1 MNASAAGPAR
11 AAVNIKEGWL
21 MGRLRHHVSSA
32 PSIVA
37 TGLLSVFLAAAVGC
51 GDDDGGDDTDDAD
64 DADDDTDDDGTVDA
78 SVADAAPLGS
88 RSGLIAV
95 TETVVTNE
103 LPTLGPAP
111 VISGAVVSINFVDD
125 DTVTVP
131 PLPDFD
137 SNINGCAITVY
148 DVKAGDEEPVP
159 VDEGPFVVSGT
170 ANGEFACAFEDA
182 TGEYACQSTDPLLA
196 AGSAEGATVDEPDGF
211 GFSNLVMTGAG
222 FAPEMAGMRI
232 FLTGFEDKGG
242 DSADGIYPIVG
253 VVDDETLVIT
263 DFPFAAA
270 GLTDATYST
279 FVGTGPMFSFGTVD
293 FLDDGTE
300 DVVIDKAD
308 SDLVP
313 GFSMTAGARGE
324 GLFLTKDSNLPHEFP
339 FKADDIIF
347 ACDGKD
353 CGADP
358 EQEGAQLDAMVINGV
373 TTDVLPL
380 KGDDGFTMLPAENSF
395 ATFSCSMIGSDTITI
410 PLDGVQAILD
420 TNPARIQMTVGRF
433 VAQLENSD
441 TSGSTVV
448 LGHSLTG
455 FTTFKPG
462 GLAARAADRR

>member
-1 MNASAAGPAR
+1 
-11 AAVNIKEGWL
+11 

-32 PSIVA
+32 PSILA
-37 TGLLSVFLAAAVGC
+37 TGLLSVLLAAAVGC
-51 GDDDGGDDTDDAD
+51 GDDDTGDDADDTDDTG
-64 DADDDTDDDGTVDA
+64 DDTDDDGIDA

-88 RSGLIAV
+88 RSGLVAV

-103 LPTLGPAP
+103 LPALGPVP
-111 VISGAVVSINFVDD
+111 VINGAVVSITYVDD
-125 DTVTVP
+125 DDPAIVP
-131 PLPDFD
+131 PLPDFN
-137 SNINGCAITVY
+137 SNINGCAITIY
-148 DVKAGDEEPVP
+148 DVKAGDAEPAQ

-182 TGEYACQSTDPLLA
+182 TGEYACQSTDPVLA

-232 FLTGFEDKGG
+232 FLVGFEDKGG
-242 DSADGIYPIVG
+242 NPADGVYPIVG

-270 GLTDATYST
+270 GVTDATYTT

-313 GFSMTAGARGE
+313 GFTMTAGARGE

-339 FKADDIIF
+339 LEPDDIIF

-353 CGADP
+353 CGAEP
-358 EQEGAQLDAMVINGV
+358 PQGTGLLEAMVVNGV
-373 TTDVLPL
+373 TTDVLPAL
-380 KGDDGFTMLPAENSF
+380 KDDDGFTMLPAESSF
-395 ATFSCSMIGSDTITI
+395 ATFSCSMLGTDTITI
-410 PLDGVQAILD
+410 PLDGVEAILG
-420 TNPARIQMTVGRF
+420 TNPARVQMTVGRF
-433 VAQLENSD
+433 IGQLENSG
-441 TSGSTVV
+441 TSGSTIVM
-448 LGHSLTG
+448 GHSLTG
-455 FTTFKPG
+455 FTTMVKLP
-462 GLAARAADRR
+462 